1 MSTINFTCPHCSH
14 TVQLP
19 ETLLGK
25 QGKCPQCGA
34 SVTVTHPVTPAEI
47 QAPAQP
53 LQPLPLQS
61 PTAEVPSLN
70 PTSRLSA
77 DESPATGI
85 GAVKVQ
91 PQNNPNANNISL
103 EWPASAM
110 LGQDEKTFEVSKD
123 ELPLLA
129 CRCHGCDKITLL
141 MSKKCDYCGGLLIY
155 SKTDAAEGSMLWCC
169 LHCKKGVSGTTC
181 ECGVTNE
188 HVNMNYFNH
197 EGTGDVNCFVA
208 TVCFGDLHHPVV
220 EELRVFRDEF
230 LKTMRL
236 GRGFVKC
243 YYCVGPW
250 LASMIRK
257 LPFLHPPIRLLLR
270 CMLRVSSLLHIHK

>member
-1 MSTINFTCPHCSH
+1 
-14 TVQLP
+14 VQLP
-19 ETLLGK
+19 KTLLGK
-25 QGKCPQCGA
+25 QGKCPGCRA
-34 SVTVTHPVTPAEI
+34 SVTVTPAEI

-53 LQPLPLQS
+53 PPLQS
-61 PTAEVPSLN
+61 QPAEAPSNN
-70 PTSRLSA
+70 PTPQIAA

-85 GAVKVQ
+85 GAVNVQ
-91 PQNNPNANNISL
+91 PQNSPDPNNISL
-103 EWPASAM
+103 KWKASVT

-123 ELPLLA
+123 GLPLLA

-141 MSKKCDYCGGLLIY
+141 MSSKCLHCGGFLLY
-155 SKTDAAEGSMLWCC
+155 TKADAAEGSKLWSCF
-169 LHCKKGVSGTTC
+169 HCKKGFSESTC
-181 ECGVTNE
+181 ECGVTNS
-188 HVNMNYFNH
+188 HLNMKFFNAKG
-197 EGTGDVNCFVA
+197 EGSCFVA

-230 LKTMRL
+230 LKTTRL

-257 LPFLHPPIRLLLR
+257 LPFLHPPIRSLLR
-270 CMLRVSSLLHIHK
+270 CVLRVSSLLHLHKQ